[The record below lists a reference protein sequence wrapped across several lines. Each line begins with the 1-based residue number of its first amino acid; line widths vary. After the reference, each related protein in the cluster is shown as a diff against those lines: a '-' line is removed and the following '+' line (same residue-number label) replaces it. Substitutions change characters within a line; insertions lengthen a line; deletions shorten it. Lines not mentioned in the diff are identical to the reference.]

1 MPIGMIYYQNYKDG
15 SVVEAKMHKFL
26 IHKKGDH
33 VGVAT
38 SDIEAGEEVVGVY
51 MDDDSTV
58 EVVSGGGIPLGHKIA
73 VEECEPS
80 GAVIEYGVK
89 IGEAPEGLSV
99 GDYVHTHNLKS
110 ARW

>member
-1 MPIGMIYYQNYKDG
+1 
-15 SVVEAKMHKFL
+15 MHKFL
-26 IHKKGDH
+26 IHKGDDH

-38 SDIEAGEEVVGVY
+38 SRIESGEKVVGVY

-58 EVVSGGGIPLGHKIA
+58 EVEARGDVPLGHKIA
-73 VEECEPS
+73 VSGCEA
-80 GAVIEYGVK
+80 GGDVTEYGVR
-89 IGEAPEGLSV
+89 IGVAPDGFEP

>member
-1 MPIGMIYYQNYKDG
+1 
-15 SVVEAKMHKFL
+15 MHKFL
-26 IHKKGDH
+26 IHRAGDH

-38 SDIEAGEEVVGVY
+38 SDIGAGERVVGVY

-58 EVVSGGGIPLGHKIA
+58 EVEAKGDVPLGHKIA
-73 VEECEPS
+73 VEGREA
-80 GAVIEYGVK
+80 GGDVTEYGVR
-89 IGEAPEGLSV
+89 IGVAKDGFER

>member
-1 MPIGMIYYQNYKDG
+1 MIYYQNYKDG

-38 SDIEAGEEVVGVY
+38 SDIETGEEVVGVY

-73 VEECEPS
+73 VEECEPG